1 MLKNLYQKYGYLILF
16 LYVIAAYFY
25 MPLGMIAIVCMLA
38 PIVFALLGK
47 GRYWCGHFCPRGN
60 FYQNVVGKMTRKH
73 RAPAFLKST
82 WFRVVM
88 ILFILGNFSFGIYK
102 NWGNPAGIGMV
113 FYRIVLIT
121 TVVGIVLGTLFQP
134 RTWCGFCP
142 MGSIAAFVTWV
153 KKGKT
158 A

>member
-47 GRYWCGHFCPRGN
+47 RTLLVRSLLPTRKISIRMLSE
-60 FYQNVVGKMTRKH
+60 KMTRKH

-88 ILFILGNFSFGIYK
+88 VIL
-102 NWGNPAGIGMV
+102 
-113 FYRIVLIT
+113 
-121 TVVGIVLGTLFQP
+121 
-134 RTWCGFCP
+134 
-142 MGSIAAFVTWV
+142 
-153 KKGKT
+153 
-158 A
+158 